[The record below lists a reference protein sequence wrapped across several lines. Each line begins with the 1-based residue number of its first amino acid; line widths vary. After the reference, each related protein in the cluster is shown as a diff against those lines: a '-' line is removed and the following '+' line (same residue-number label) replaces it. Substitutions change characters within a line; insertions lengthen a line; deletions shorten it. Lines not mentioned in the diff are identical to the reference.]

1 MHACD
6 AGYVRSAPHAS
17 AYLRMR
23 SGTRASSTA
32 NDSDAWGS
40 RCADLPATAA
50 GSGIPARK
58 CSCCV
63 EHCQMSARGGGMP
76 PQSRGVT
83 CIYSPDVAVHRL
95 LSTHLLSDSSCVR
108 WRVSLSGRLFC
119 VVQCE
124 FSERL
129 FCWGGLGEVFSFKKG
144 FLTCLGAP
152 ACPRERGG
160 EKKSGC
166 SRYLVGEAQS
176 SLSSSEAVEFP
187 KKNSETSM

>member
-76 PQSRGVT
+76 PQSRAVT
-83 CIYSPDVAVHRL
+83 CIDSPDVAGHRL
-95 LSTHLLSDSSCVR
+95 RAPDWPIHLDQLPAS
-108 WRVSLSGRLFC
+108 RVLAEAALFC
-119 VVQCE
+119 SSTVPMLRRTSWFACGPH
-124 FSERL
+124 S
-129 FCWGGLGEVFSFKKG
+129 S
-144 FLTCLGAP
+144 TCHMCGVRRTFAPCGA
-152 ACPRERGG
+152 A
-160 EKKSGC
+160 
-166 SRYLVGEAQS
+166 
-176 SLSSSEAVEFP
+176 
-187 KKNSETSM
+187 